1 MEKVSITKFESM
13 LKENT
18 VTISVPDT
26 DIVLKV
32 TRWLGLEKMLTFI
45 NNVVSTCFNDN
56 GDYMPQVHEFVFRVN
71 VLNMYTNLT
80 MPKDINKQYDL
91 CYRTDAYGLVYEHIS
106 GEQIQDI
113 RDAIDKSIAYR
124 ISQKK
129 FEKINQS
136 ADIKNSILESVNS
149 LAVGLKD
156 VLDGVDQQTLLT
168 VLQDVVSPAESK

>member
-13 LKENT
+13 IKENT
-18 VTISVPDT
+18 VDIPVPDT

-32 TRWLGLEKMLTFI
+32 NRRLGLDKMLAFV
-45 NNVVSTCFNDN
+45 NNVVSICFNDD

-80 MPKDINKQYDL
+80 MPKDINRQYDL
-91 CYRTDAYGLVYEHIS
+91 CYGTDAYDLVYEHIS

-113 RDAIDKSIAYR
+113 RDAIDKSISYR
-124 ISQKK
+124 IGQKK

-136 ADIKNSILESVNS
+136 ADIKNSILESIDTLFS
-149 LAVGLKD
+149 GLKD
-156 VLDGVDQQTLLT
+156 VLDGLDQENLLT
-168 VLQDVVSPAESK
+168 VLQDAVNPTESK